1 VNRHLPAQ
9 AAEVGSAPHDARER
23 LLLTAYDLFRR
34 HGLHAVGVDRIVA
47 EAGVAKTTLYRH
59 FPSKDDLVVAVLQH
73 HEQVWARGWLEPE
86 TARRAESPELRIL
99 AIFDVFDDWFH
110 EESFQGC
117 LFVTS
122 LLETFETNNE
132 TSSIRAEAV
141 GALEHIYELVRQ
153 FSEEAGVFDAA
164 FPCQI
169 HMLMQGSIIAA
180 TRGRLDAAPY
190 ARAVAQLLLEQA
202 KAGQASPGG
211 KRLTAPTLGQ

>member
-23 LLLTAYDLFRR
+23 LVLTAYDLFRR
-34 HGLHAVGVDRIVA
+34 HGLHTVGVDRIVN

-132 TSSIRAEAV
+132 SSSIRAEAV
-141 GALEHIYELVRQ
+141 SALEHIYELVRQ
-153 FSEEAGVFDAA
+153 LSEEAGVFDAA

-169 HMLMQGSIIAA
+169 HLLMQGSIIAA
-180 TRGRLDAAPY
+180 ARGRLDAAQY

-202 KAGQASPGG
+202 KAGQASASG
-211 KRLTAPTLGQ
+211 KRLTAPSLGQ